1 MRTTV
6 RLDDELIHEVKRVA
20 AEERTTL
27 TALLEQALRELLAR
41 RRQARLRPRE
51 PLPTYAG
58 RGLQPGVDL
67 DDTAALL
74 DLLDRRDAPA

>member
-6 RLDDELIHEVKRVA
+6 RMNDALLRDAKRVA
-20 AEERTTL
+20 AEDGLTL
-27 TALLEQALRELLAR
+27 TAVLENAVREMLER
-41 RRQARLRPRE
+41 RRTLGRGKRM
-51 PLPTYAG
+51 PLPTFTG

-74 DLLDRRDAPA
+74 DHMGHRDDFA

>member
-6 RLDDELIHEVKRVA
+6 RLDDELLHEVKCLA

-27 TALLEQALRELLAR
+27 TALLERALRELLAQ
-41 RRQARLRPRE
+41 RRQGGPQPRV
-51 PLPTYAG
+51 PLPTYEG
-58 RGLQPGVDL
+58 RGLLPGVDL

-74 DLLDRRDAPA
+74 DLMDRRDAPA